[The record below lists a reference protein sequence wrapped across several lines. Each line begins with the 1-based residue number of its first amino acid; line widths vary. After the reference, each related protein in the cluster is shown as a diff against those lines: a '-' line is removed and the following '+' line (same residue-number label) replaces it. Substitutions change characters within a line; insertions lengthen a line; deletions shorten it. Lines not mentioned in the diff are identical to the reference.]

1 MTATPGVFD
10 EAVAAARSLAEAASS
25 WWSPRLR
32 LGVTGLSRAG
42 KTIFITAFVQALVA
56 GGRLPMFAAQAQGRI
71 RRIGLTLQ
79 PDDAVPRFAY
89 EENLLAMSGAERRWP
104 DSTRRISELSIEI
117 EYESNLSWFGG
128 ARRLTVDIVDY
139 PGEWLLDLP
148 LIEQSYAEF
157 CRTSLQAA
165 REPAR
170 QALSAQWLASLEGL
184 DPQAKASE
192 TQAIAAADA
201 FRRYLVAARAEP
213 HTLSLLPPGRF
224 LMPGDLEGSPA
235 LTFAPLVLDDDAPP
249 PGSLA
254 ALMESRFEAYKKH
267 VALPFFR
274 DHFARLDRQ
283 IVLVDLLTPL
293 NAGANA
299 VADLEAALDHVLAA
313 FRVGRNSVLSALFAP
328 RIERVLFAATKAD
341 RLHHTSHDR
350 LEAIL
355 GLLVGRAFR
364 RASDSGAKTHVL
376 ALAALRSTREAT
388 VRDGRAT
395 LPAVIGV
402 PEAGEKIGGEV
413 FDGVAEAAIYP
424 GDLPPDPK
432 TALDAQGGLDL
443 RFLRFRPPLVD
454 RDGLGKA
461 KSAPHI
467 RLDRA
472 IEFLIGDRLA

>member
-1 MTATPGVFD
+1 
-10 EAVAAARSLAEAASS
+10 
-25 WWSPRLR
+25 
-32 LGVTGLSRAG
+32 
-42 KTIFITAFVQALVA
+42 
-56 GGRLPMFAAQAQGRI
+56 
-71 RRIGLTLQ
+71 
-79 PDDAVPRFAY
+79 
-89 EENLLAMSGAERRWP
+89 
-104 DSTRRISELSIEI
+104 
-117 EYESNLSWFGG
+117 
-128 ARRLTVDIVDY
+128 
-139 PGEWLLDLP
+139 
-148 LIEQSYAEF
+148 
-157 CRTSLQAA
+157 
-165 REPAR
+165 
-170 QALSAQWLASLEGL
+170 
-184 DPQAKASE
+184 
-192 TQAIAAADA
+192 
-201 FRRYLVAARAEP
+201 
-213 HTLSLLPPGRF
+213 
-224 LMPGDLEGSPA
+224 
-235 LTFAPLVLDDDAPP
+235 
-249 PGSLA
+249 
-254 ALMESRFEAYKKH
+254 
-267 VALPFFR
+267 
-274 DHFARLDRQ
+274 
-283 IVLVDLLTPL
+283 
-293 NAGANA
+293 
-299 VADLEAALDHVLAA
+299 VLAA

-432 TALDAQGGLDL
+432 TALDAKGGLDL